1 MFAISFNNSEL
12 YEYIYKLSNKYDGK
26 PIFQEAPEEYAEDI
40 QTASENLGSYI
51 YKGIVKIAH
60 NEISSSSLRF
70 KYFVDGVVETRPIRK
85 LNIKGIWVPL
95 HLVTCGAGV
104 FERTEKMEIKPTNN
118 VVFLQFLAF
127 PYTALKELDDTI
139 EMPPGINLNRLKP
152 LMDNLQRGVSGNLW
166 LDTSISFGSE
176 KRTIEKMDLLKT
188 GQIRAKAR
196 DQARIIMRLLEV
208 GVLHMLKKL
217 GYNGLIA
224 FDGPI
229 SPFYIYAN
237 IVSNELKGLY
247 ELSDKGISYNMLK
260 DVIGCIK
267 RIYKV
272 PSDDSMYTV
281 LSRQTSDEQT
291 FIIYRMSE
299 VVKPLREDRDE
310 TYLEDVIRATLSAFT
325 VLRPEVSKIYEEKIA
340 SNISMITRFDIPL
353 PNICDQN
360 EDWYIGDFVERA
372 FKEIFPNELINSSN
386 NRGKKLYEIF
396 KAITAEK
403 YPIPSAHGSR
413 LYTELYPIY
422 ETEFWLKSYIKAMY
436 FSPL

>member
-1 MFAISFNNSEL
+1 MYAISFNNSEL
-12 YEYIYKLSNKYDGK
+12 YEYIHKLSNKYDGK
-26 PIFQEAPEEYAEDI
+26 PIFQEMPEEYAEDI
-40 QTASENLGSYI
+40 QTASENLDSYI
-51 YKGIVKIAH
+51 SKGIVKIAR
-60 NEISSSSLRF
+60 NEISSSSLCF

-118 VVFLQFLAF
+118 IVFLQFLAF
-127 PYTALKELDDTI
+127 PYTALKELDNTI
-139 EMPPGINLNRLKP
+139 ETPPGINLNQLKP
-152 LMDNLQRGVSGNLW
+152 LMDNLQRVISSNLW

-176 KRTIEKMDLLKT
+176 KRIIEKTDLLKT
-188 GQIRAKAR
+188 GQVRTKAR

-229 SPFYIYAN
+229 SPLYIYAN
-237 IVSNELKGLY
+237 IVSNELRGLY

-260 DVIGCIK
+260 DVIGCVK
-267 RIYKV
+267 KIYKV
-272 PSDDSMYTV
+272 PSDNSMYTI
-281 LSRQTSDEQT
+281 LSKQSSGEQT
-291 FIIYRMSE
+291 FIVYRMSD
-299 VVKPLREDRDE
+299 VVKPLREDVNE

-325 VLRPEVSKIYEEKIA
+325 ILRPEVSKIYEEKIA
-340 SNISMITRFDIPL
+340 SNISMIARFDIPL
-353 PNICDQN
+353 PNICGQN
-360 EDWYIGDFVERA
+360 EDWYISDFINEI
-372 FKEIFPNELINSSN
+372 FKEIFPNESINSSN
-386 NRGKKLYEIF
+386 NRGRKLYELL
-396 KAITAEK
+396 KAISVEK
-403 YPIPSAHGSR
+403 YPIPPAYGNR

-422 ETEFWLKSYIKAMY
+422 EAEFWLKSYIKAMY